1 MAGGFKNIG
10 EWQKTRTP
18 EQRREQARKA
28 NRACTRAKREAKEI
42 KDFLKILLDTKMTTT
57 DGKKMTGAEAMATR
71 AFREAIKGDWKAW
84 ELVRDTAGQK
94 PADRVVVSDIDP
106 DVISEVEAMVNGE
119 DEQTNGG

>member
-28 NRACTRAKREAKEI
+28 NRASTRAKREAKEI

>member
-28 NRACTRAKREAKEI
+28 NRASTQAKREAKEI